1 MVPDGELKVPGDDA
15 DLRGEVLHHGGHV
28 DGGAGAH
35 PLGVVALP
43 AHELFNSLELI
54 LHEPE
59 EPMDPANGELEA
71 GPAGAGLGLALH
83 LASLTTSR
91 HRDG

>member
-1 MVPDGELKVPGDDA
+1 MPRKI
-15 DLRGEVLHHGGHV
+15 HHGSPKSPRPN
-28 DGGAGAH
+28 GGAGAH

-59 EPMDPANGELEA
+59 EPMDPADGELEA

-83 LASLTTSR
+83 LTALTTSG
-91 HRDG
+91 HRQRYRVTV